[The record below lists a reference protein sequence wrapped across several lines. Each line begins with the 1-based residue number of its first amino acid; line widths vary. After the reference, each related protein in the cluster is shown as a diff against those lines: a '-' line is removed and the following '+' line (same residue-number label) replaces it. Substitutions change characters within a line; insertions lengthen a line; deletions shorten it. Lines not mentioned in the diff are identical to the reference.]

1 MIVNNQKS
9 LFVSKW
15 MQLAAISFNENG
27 IVSSHWKKVDM
38 AYSSILIRVRLPP
51 NLRLFIN
58 FFASGCNRVYFF
70 FENFILK
77 LNETHFFEL
86 LTVRKSEFG
95 AE

>member
-77 LNETHFFEL
+77 LKRNTFF
-86 LTVRKSEFG
+86 RAFDSQKI
-95 AE
+95 